1 MTAWPADAA
10 GRRTAQALTLAFIA
24 GVTLATQAFVNGR
37 LGKALDAPMSAA
49 FVNQA
54 VGFAFLLTLGFSLGA
69 LPRAWRRYRS
79 GPGLSWWQWVASAN
93 GALFVTVT
101 TAAAPRV
108 GVALLTVALVCGQTV
123 GSLAIDWKGLGP
135 SGPRPLTGAR
145 LGGVALAIA
154 AVLIGALETHRDL
167 HLALLSLAVL
177 GGAGTALVQAALGQV
192 TLKTG
197 EPIAAASLSFFV
209 GGMVILLMLLVTNG
223 FPPDGWSAPPEWWIG
238 GLLGAP
244 TAIIMGLTVRRLGVL
259 RLTLAIVAG
268 QSVGSLIVDLSA
280 PASGAEVSLR
290 TLLSIGLTFAAVAV
304 SGMARKHARP
314 RILIRQPATAR
325 SAPEGTLPQAG
336 SGPADPV

>member
-1 MTAWPADAA
+1 VTVLSANA
-10 GRRTAQALTLAFIA
+10 GSRRTAPALALAFLA
-24 GVTLATQAFVNGR
+24 GATLATQAFVNGR
-37 LGKALDAPMSAA
+37 LGKAIDSPLSAA

-54 VGFAFLLTLGFSLGA
+54 VGFTLLLILGFSLGA
-69 LPRAWRRYRS
+69 LPRAWRRYKS
-79 GPGLSWWQWVASAN
+79 GPGLTWWQWLASAN

-101 TAAAPRV
+101 TAAAPKV
-108 GVALLTVALVCGQTV
+108 GVALLTVAIVCGQTV

-135 SGPRPLTGAR
+135 SGPRPLTAAR
-145 LGGVALAIA
+145 VGGVALAIM
-154 AVLIGALETHRDL
+154 AVLLGAVETHRDL
-167 HLALLSLAVL
+167 HVALLSLAVL

-209 GGMVILLMLLVTNG
+209 GGAVILLMLLVTDR

-244 TAIIMGLTVRRLGVL
+244 TAIIMGLTVGRLGVL

-268 QSVGSLIVDLSA
+268 QSVGGLVIDLIA

-304 SGMARKHARP
+304 SGMATTRAGP
-314 RILIRQPATAR
+314 RIRVRQPATAQT
-325 SAPEGTLPQAG
+325 ALEGTLPPAG
-336 SGPADPV
+336 PGPVDRV